1 MGQVFTERKAAGEAI
16 IKACMLMSDP
26 EKPFD
31 LGEYRGFPMQ
41 LHCDGSKFKVTMKQH
56 LTYTAEL
63 SDDPVGNVTR
73 TNNASE
79 AMAYIEE
86 IAVGSYEEYSDID
99 AKIRKV
105 FERGSFSLNGTG
117 ATILN
122 DGSHRLSEMRVSLCV
137 HYADSQ
143 DNKWYV
149 MRLEFERESEDRFVG
164 RLKRYDMDV
173 YT

>member
-1 MGQVFTERKAAGEAI
+1 MPLGISAMQYKDEDYVTLWGYSSGYDRQPAI
-16 IKACMLMSDP
+16 GVRDIHMNDTMESVLTQ
-26 EKPFD
+26 
-31 LGEYRGFPMQ
+31 LGV
-41 LHCDGSKFKVTMKQH
+41 S
-56 LTYTAEL
+56 
-63 SDDPVGNVTR
+63 
-73 TNNASE
+73 NASE